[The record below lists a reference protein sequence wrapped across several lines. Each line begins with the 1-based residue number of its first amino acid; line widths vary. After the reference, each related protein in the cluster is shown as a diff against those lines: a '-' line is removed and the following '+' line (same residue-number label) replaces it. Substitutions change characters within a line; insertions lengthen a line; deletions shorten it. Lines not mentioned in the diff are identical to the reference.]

1 LQSLSPSERA
11 NVITNIA
18 ENLVKRKEDIMQANK
33 LDLRE
38 AEAAGVKG
46 PLYDRLLFSE
56 GKIRT
61 LSEGLQ
67 QIADNSFDNV
77 GRVLRRTRVSS
88 TLDLVQKTVPI
99 GVLMVIFESRPDALP
114 QVASLAIA
122 SANGLLLKGGKE
134 AKHSNEMLMSI
145 VKEALGNYG
154 CADAIS
160 MVGHLF
166 FLLVL

>member
-1 LQSLSPSERA
+1 MQSLSPVERA

-18 ENLVKRKEDIMQANK
+18 DNLVKRKDDIMRANQM
-33 LDLRE
+33 DLNE
-38 AEAAGVKG
+38 AEANGITG
-46 PLYDRLLFSE
+46 PMFSRLAFTE
-56 GKIRT
+56 GKIKS
-61 LSEGLQ
+61 LAGGLH

-77 GRVLRRTRVSS
+77 GRVLRRTRVSN

-145 VKEALGNYG
+145 VKEALGHYG

-160 MVGHLF
+160 MVC
-166 FLLVL
+166 